1 MGQDHRLPAQRFE
14 LKYLIDPTITPWI
27 RDFVS
32 SYLEPDEYGTHWPD
46 LAYAVHTLY
55 LDSDDLRTFQSSIN
69 GTKNRFK
76 LRLRYYDDKPS
87 APVFFEIKARQD
99 NCILKQRCPV
109 RRETV
114 PLLAAGHLPEP
125 DHLLSKET
133 RHLATLQR
141 FNLLQHQL
149 NARPKAHNT
158 YFREAW
164 VSAHDNS
171 LRVTMDRKVRM
182 EPHFKSNAITEMT
195 HPVRVFQEFVVL
207 ELKFTG
213 RFPGWL
219 RELVTRFN
227 LMQFAASKYTEGV
240 LLLGENRFHDG
251 DRGFDWEGWSP
262 REFQTRSGSE
272 ARPAG
277 EARQLTERHE

>member
-1 MGQDHRLPAQRFE
+1 MGQDHRLQAQRFE

-32 SYLEPDEYGTHWPD
+32 SYLELDEYGAHWPD
-46 LAYAVHTLY
+46 SAYAVHTLY

-109 RRETV
+109 RREAV
-114 PLLAAGHLPEP
+114 ALLAAGHLPEP

-182 EPHFKSNAITEMT
+182 EPHFKASAVTEMSY
-195 HPVRVFQEFVVL
+195 PVRVFQEFVVL
-207 ELKFTG
+207 ELKFTA
-213 RFPGWL
+213 RFPEWL

-240 LLLGENRFHDG
+240 LLLGESRFHDG
-251 DRGFDWEGWSP
+251 ERGFDWEGWSP
-262 REFQTRSGSE
+262 SEFE
-272 ARPAG
+272 AGVAG
-277 EARQLTERHE
+277 EAGHLTDRGHE